1 MATKAPA
8 KPKAK
13 TKYVPPKM
21 EPRTLE
27 EKDYDAA
34 LAARAKA
41 KQKAAQPA
49 KKKKPPVK

>member
-1 MATKAPA
+1 MAT

-13 TKYVPPKM
+13 PTKYTPPKM
-21 EPRTLE
+21 APRTLE

-41 KQKAAQPA
+41 KQKAAAKPA
-49 KKKKPPVK
+49 KKKKPPM